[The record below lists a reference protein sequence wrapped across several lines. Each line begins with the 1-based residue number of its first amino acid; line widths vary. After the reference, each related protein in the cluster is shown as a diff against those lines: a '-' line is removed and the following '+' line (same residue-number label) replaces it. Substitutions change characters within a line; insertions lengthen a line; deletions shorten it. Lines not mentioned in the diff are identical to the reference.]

1 MIIFLKK
8 GNFPGDQ
15 MAKSPRSEFR
25 GLGFDL
31 WSGKTRSYMLELNY
45 KNEQTNTKTGWKE
58 FEPPPPKILT
68 ESHHE
73 TSDIQ

>member
-1 MIIFLKK
+1 MIFLKK
-8 GNFPGDQ
+8 GNLPGDQ
-15 MAKSPRSEFR
+15 MGKSPRSEFR
-25 GLGFDL
+25 RLGFDL

-45 KNEQTNTKTGWKE
+45 KNEQTNTKTGLKE
-58 FEPPPPKILT
+58 FEPPKKILT